1 MASSPRAAEAS
12 DRTPAPADAGIV
24 PIAGITLVA
33 AWRRRMDLPHARA
46 KAEYVDDLPPITL
59 AADLRLVD
67 GEHRLHAHRAA
78 GRDSIRAVLLD
89 ASLDDVELM
98 ALAIE
103 ANVRHGR
110 PTSTSERTGKAID
123 LLACGWNGSD
133 AELARRCG
141 IARARVPEVRIR
153 AADARRDAEA
163 QGRPDGSKGLQPD
176 LEDRLEGP
184 GERRVGRGGRSY
196 PSDPA
201 AQRKR
206 IVDEAG
212 RQPSASNA
220 AIARAVGC
228 SPTTVASVRAGIQ
241 PGTSPSR
248 LARIRGGLR
257 SLINALASLFIRHRA
272 RD

>member
-1 MASSPRAAEAS
+1 
-12 DRTPAPADAGIV
+12 
-24 PIAGITLVA
+24 
-33 AWRRRMDLPHARA
+33 
-46 KAEYVDDLPPITL
+46 
-59 AADLRLVD
+59 VD

-78 GRDSIRAVLLD
+78 GRESIRAVLLD

-103 ANVRHGR
+103 ANARHGR
-110 PTSTSERTGKAID
+110 PTSTGERTGQAIA

-141 IARARVPEVRIR
+141 IARARVPELRIR
-153 AADARRDAEA
+153 AADARRDADA
-163 QGRPDGSKGLQPD
+163 QGRPDDSKGLQPD
-176 LEDRLEGP
+176 LEDRMEGQ

-196 PSDPA
+196 PGDPA

-206 IVDEAG
+206 ILDEAG

-241 PGTSPSR
+241 PGVSPSR
-248 LARIRGGLR
+248 LGQVLGRVRWLIGVLAR
-257 SLINALASLFIRHRA
+257 LFVRRRA
-272 RD
+272 RA

>member
-1 MASSPRAAEAS
+1 MASSPRAADAS
-12 DRTPAPADAGIV
+12 DRTPSPADAEIV

-46 KAEYVDDLPPITL
+46 MGEYVDDLPPITL

-110 PTSTSERTGKAID
+110 PPSTGERTGKAID

-141 IARARVPEVRIR
+141 IARARVPELRIR
-153 AADARRDAEA
+153 AAARRATDA
-163 QGRPDGSKGLQPD
+163 QDRPDCSKGLQPVP
-176 LEDRLEGP
+176 EDRLEGP
-184 GERRVGRGGRSY
+184 GERRVARGGRSY
-196 PSDPA
+196 PGDPA
-201 AQRKR
+201 AQRER
-206 IVDEAG
+206 ILDEAG

-228 SPTTVASVRAGIQ
+228 SPSTVASVRAGIQ
-241 PGTSPSR
+241 PGASPSR
-248 LARIRGGLR
+248 LGRVLGRVR
-257 SLINALASLFIRHRA
+257 SLIGVLARLFVRC
-272 RD
+272 